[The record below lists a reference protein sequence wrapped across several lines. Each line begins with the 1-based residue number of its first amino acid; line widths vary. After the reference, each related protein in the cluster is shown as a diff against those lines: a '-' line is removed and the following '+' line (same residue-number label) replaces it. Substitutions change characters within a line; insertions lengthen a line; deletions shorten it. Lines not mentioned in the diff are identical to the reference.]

1 MSNIWFPLP
10 VALFLRRVV
19 NVLSTL
25 SITHHYLFPLP
36 LRSTGADPVKN
47 STQDDPSPSSPWAG
61 RILQSMNR
69 LRQQEVE
76 RHVSPLENSL
86 LDRILQGTVH
96 HFSLNYLWISD
107 SLQLSFLIA

>member
-36 LRSTGADPVKN
+36 PRSTGAGSDKN
-47 STQDDPSPSSPWAG
+47 AQDYPSPSSPWAG
-61 RILQSMNR
+61 RILQSLNR
-69 LRQQEVE
+69 LGQQEAE
-76 RHVSPLENSL
+76 RHVLPLEKSL
-86 LDRILQGTVH
+86 LGHIFQGTVH
-96 HFSLNYLWISD
+96 RF
-107 SLQLSFLIA
+107 

>member
-36 LRSTGADPVKN
+36 PRSTGADSDKN
-47 STQDDPSPSSPWAG
+47 AHDYPSPSSPWAG
-61 RILQSMNR
+61 RILQSLNR
-69 LRQQEVE
+69 LRHQEAE
-76 RHVSPLENSL
+76 RHVLPLENGL
-86 LDRILQGTVH
+86 LDHILQGTVQN
-96 HFSLNYLWISD
+96 FSLNYLWIWD
-107 SLQLSFLIA
+107 SL